1 MEKDPALQN
10 LIRARLRARMS
21 NEKRQG
27 QLLDNNDDFAE
38 TIRVKLSGLLESNQ
52 FWNFSR
58 CGREEIYRTCKC
70 CGKWDS
76 FSYRCNLKWC
86 PRCQQRLGQIRRN
99 LISLWAKR
107 ISQPKHVVLTHK
119 NIPTLT
125 RKIYRN
131 HTRLLAKLR
140 RTKFTTKITFEWQRK
155 KSGRRRT
162 IRKWMPPRPTG
173 KTITSHPWLGGCVS
187 TETTNEGNGWHV
199 HAHLLIDCR
208 FVSAGRLA
216 KEWAKL
222 VGQKFALVKVMDVRE
237 KDYLQEICK
246 YVVEG
251 SELAKWAPD
260 LINEF
265 VQAQRGL
272 RMFNSFGSLR
282 EMAPEIRRE
291 INAQKPPSPT
301 CECGADDFL
310 YQSEESALLDD
321 VRKLER
327 NKSRPRHSVRVCGV
341 EAHAT
346 DREGVQNELQLPR
359 SK

>member
-1 MEKDPALQN
+1 MLRQVGELFVSVQFEVVSPVSATPWTNPTQFDFPLGEAHQPAK
-10 LIRARLRARMS
+10 ARRP
-21 NEKRQG
+21 
-27 QLLDNNDDFAE
+27 
-38 TIRVKLSGLLESNQ
+38 
-52 FWNFSR
+52 
-58 CGREEIYRTCKC
+58 
-70 CGKWDS
+70 DS
-76 FSYRCNLKWC
+76 
-86 PRCQQRLGQIRRN
+86 Q
-99 LISLWAKR
+99 
-107 ISQPKHVVLTHK
+107 

-125 RKIYRN
+125 RKIYRQ

-140 RTKFTTKITFEWQRK
+140 RLKFTTKKTYEWQRT
-155 KSGRRRT
+155 KSGHRRS
-162 IRKWMPPRPTG
+162 IRKWMPPRPSG

-187 TETTNEGNGWHV
+187 TETTHEGNGWHV

-222 VGQKFALVKVMDVRE
+222 VGQEFAIVKVMDVRE
-237 KDYLQEICK
+237 REYLQEICK

-265 VQAQRGL
+265 VRAQRGL
-272 RMFNSFGSLR
+272 RMFNSFGTLR

-291 INAQKPPSPT
+291 INAQKPRSAT

-321 VRKLER
+321 VRNLER
-327 NKSRPRHSVRVCGV
+327 NKSRPRHSVRVHGV
-341 EAHAT
+341 EVHAAAA
-346 DREGVQNELQLPR
+346 GVGTPRLPL
-359 SK
+359 